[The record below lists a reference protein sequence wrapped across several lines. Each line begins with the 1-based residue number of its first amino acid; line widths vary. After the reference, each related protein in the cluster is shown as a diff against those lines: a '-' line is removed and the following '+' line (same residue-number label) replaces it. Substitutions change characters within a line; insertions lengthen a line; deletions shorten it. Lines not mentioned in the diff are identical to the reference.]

1 MLRAK
6 GNEEF
11 NKWWKYW
18 MSTLVQNRV
27 VVRHPASGN
36 KPPDVEPT
44 GDASHGNRETPVT
57 M

>member
-18 MSTLVQNRV
+18 MSTFAQNRV

-44 GDASHGNRETPVT
+44 GDASHGNRETPLT